1 MVITFRL
8 QHPVVQPEL
17 RYHGFRPNSFY
28 VPGNA
33 LAQDLM
39 TLRSAMMT
47 RIFLLFD
54 GFTEIADM
62 NQDFGLMMSGFIIN
76 ANMKLLNA

>member
-1 MVITFRL
+1 M
-8 QHPVVQPEL
+8 
-17 RYHGFRPNSFY
+17 
-28 VPGNA
+28 
-33 LAQDLM
+33 AQDLM

-47 RIFLLFD
+47 RIVLLFD

-62 NQDFGLMMSGFIIN
+62 SQDFGLMMSGFIIN